1 VAQDNREKQVPS
13 PDLLDDERQAKAQKY
28 ASIRRRLSIVEVIAA
43 MPLFVWL
50 LLSGIFKDIAETLSL
65 ATVPQAVVF
74 FIILLTAYLILT
86 FPPNVYRGYVLP
98 KRYGLSIQNLIGWL
112 KDYIKIPLI
121 MLLLG
126 SGIIALL
133 YWFLDGWT
141 DIWWLL
147 ALGLLMIISLALSV
161 LAPIIIIPLFY
172 TVRPLEDES
181 LKKRFVTLAAKAD
194 AAISGIYLM
203 DFSSRSTGANAV
215 MMGAGSTR
223 RIALSDTLLKDYST
237 EEIDVIIAHE
247 LGHYKNH
254 DTWRIF
260 IIQGLLMALILW
272 LTDVITRAMLGNF
285 DLANISEVA
294 AMPLLAVVFAV
305 IGSLMT
311 PITNLF
317 VRRREKAADDYA
329 LKLTDNPEGFISM
342 MSKITDQ
349 NLDEARPNKLIEA
362 LLYDHPSW
370 QNRVAGAK
378 DYLARREKGDK

>member
-28 ASIRRRLSIVEVIAA
+28 ASIRRRLSIVEVIVA

-86 FPPNVYRGYVLP
+86 FPLNVYRDYVLP

-172 TVRPLEDES
+172 TMRPLEDES

-285 DLANISEVA
+285 DLVSISEVA

-349 NLDEARPNKLIEA
+349 NLDEARPNKFIEA

-370 QNRVAGAK
+370 QNRVVGAK

>member
-28 ASIRRRLSIVEVIAA
+28 ASIRRRLSIVEVIVA

-86 FPPNVYRGYVLP
+86 FPLNVYRGYVLP

-121 MLLLG
+121 MILLG

-172 TVRPLEDES
+172 TMRPLEDES

-285 DLANISEVA
+285 DLASISEVA

-370 QNRVAGAK
+370 QNRVVGAK

>member
-1 VAQDNREKQVPS
+1 
-13 PDLLDDERQAKAQKY
+13 LLDDERQAKAQKY

-43 MPLFVWL
+43 VPLFVWL

-86 FPPNVYRGYVLP
+86 FPLNVYRGYVLP